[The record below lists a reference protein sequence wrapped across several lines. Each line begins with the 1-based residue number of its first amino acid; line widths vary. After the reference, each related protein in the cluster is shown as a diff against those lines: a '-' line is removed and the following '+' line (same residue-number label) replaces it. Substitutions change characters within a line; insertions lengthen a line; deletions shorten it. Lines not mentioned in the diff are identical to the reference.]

1 MSKPLIPQPAKLVIG
16 LFMKD
21 ASLVFPVMASLETEF
36 GPPDII
42 SPWMDF
48 NFTTYYEAETGAPL
62 LRRMFAFKNLVSQD
76 SLARIKRATNTVE
89 DDHVTDGN
97 RRVNIVPGYMTS
109 ERFVLATGKNFTHR
123 IYVGHGIFADLTLVY
138 QKGAFCKLP
147 WTYPDYLE
155 ENMLVFLGKV
165 RDKYKSDMDKIKER

>member
-1 MSKPLIPQPAKLVIG
+1 MSKPRIPQPAKLVIG
-16 LFMKD
+16 LFMRD
-21 ASLVFPVMASLETEF
+21 TSLVCPAMASLETEF

-48 NFTTYYEAETGAPL
+48 NLTTYYEAETGAPL
-62 LRRMFAFKNLVSQD
+62 FRRMFAFKSLVSQD
-76 SLARIKRATNTVE
+76 SLARIKRVSNAVE
-89 DDHVTDGN
+89 DDYVKDGK
-97 RRVNIVPGYMTS
+97 RRVNIDPGYMTS
-109 ERFVLATGKNFTHR
+109 ERFVLATGKNYTHR

-165 RDKYKSDMDKIKER
+165 RDKYKNDMAGIKE